1 MISIILPI
9 FNNEKTIQRT
19 LNSIIKNLTINDEL
33 IIIND
38 GSTDSS
44 LSIIKNFIKENKN
57 LETKI
62 ISNKKQMGLAFSL
75 NEAISL
81 AEKKYIA
88 RIDGDDININN
99 RFEFQLKVMEDNPQ
113 IDLLT
118 CPKIDYKTTK
128 DIDKINLKLSKK
140 SIYKLKKIS
149 KYILAYKNLIVHP
162 SIMCKTEVIKK
173 FKYNIKFI
181 KSQDYKLWLDMIIS
195 GIKIYSCDRAVII
208 YFNNP
213 VNKIKI
219 KKQLFFSIKARI
231 DYVNLY
237 RPLLSLILLI
247 GSIKDK
253 ITIYKLNFFNKNEI

>member
-99 RFEFQLKVMEDNPQ
+99 RFEFQLKVMEDKVYL
-113 IDLLT
+113 DLGRLH
-118 CPKIDYKTTK
+118 
-128 DIDKINLKLSKK
+128 
-140 SIYKLKKIS
+140 LKKGN
-149 KYILAYKNLIVHP
+149 KAEAKKNFE
-162 SIMCKTEVIKK
+162 M
-173 FKYNIKFI
+173 
-181 KSQDYKLWLDMIIS
+181 
-195 GIKIYSCDRAVII
+195 
-208 YFNNP
+208 
-213 VNKIKI
+213 VNKV
-219 KKQLFFSIKARI
+219 KAQNI
-231 DYVNLY
+231 FKSLAQYYLQNL
-237 RPLLSLILLI
+237 
-247 GSIKDK
+247 
-253 ITIYKLNFFNKNEI
+253 